1 MVHCDTRYD
10 IYLPHCAH
18 HTRTPRNPAFLI
30 QSIDTS
36 QDLFAMG
43 AKQKG
48 GGSKPK
54 GNTADEV
61 EETLQAVVR
70 VQHIV

>member
-1 MVHCDTRYD
+1 
-10 IYLPHCAH
+10 
-18 HTRTPRNPAFLI
+18 
-30 QSIDTS
+30 
-36 QDLFAMG
+36 MG

-70 VQHIV
+70 ENMV